1 MNSEAIIAFVSNLSM
16 YGVKRRAMIEQKE
29 SEKEARRKGRRS
41 ADEVKREEQRAAD
54 ETNQLAREQEI
65 RQVFLAKRRS

>member
-1 MNSEAIIAFVSNLSM
+1 MYSAVIIGNLSVSC
-16 YGVKRRAMIEQKE
+16 VKRRAMIEQEE
-29 SEKEARRKGRRS
+29 SAKEAKRKDRRS